1 MTSTSA
7 AILTQIRS
15 LGWIVKTFR
24 VNGTVELHAVQ
35 LACKK
40 KPQIARC
47 NDGDGP
53 DEEYRCARLLAEA
66 VGIKLDDG

>member
-1 MTSTSA
+1 MSDFA
-7 AILTQIRS
+7 EAIIAQIRS

-24 VNGTVELHAVQ
+24 LNDTVEMHAVD

-53 DEEYRCARLLAEA
+53 EEEYRCACLLADA